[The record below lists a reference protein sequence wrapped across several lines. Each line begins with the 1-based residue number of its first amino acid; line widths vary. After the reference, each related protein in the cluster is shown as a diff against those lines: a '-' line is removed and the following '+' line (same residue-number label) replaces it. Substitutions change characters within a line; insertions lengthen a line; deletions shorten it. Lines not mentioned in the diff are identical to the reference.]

1 MALVVSHLGAALLV
15 VVLPWPVWVQTMLVG
30 GITASAFQEIRRHAG
45 RRGPGALTGLEIDT
59 DGDYFMRREAGDWL
73 PCRYAESFL
82 SPWLVVVRLIPE
94 GRRWPVSV
102 LLAADAVPPEQFREL
117 RARLH
122 FQTPTAAS

>member
-1 MALVVSHLGAALLV
+1 
-15 VVLPWPVWVQTMLVG
+15 MLVG
-30 GITASAFQEIRRHAG
+30 GIAASVLQGIRRHAW
-45 RRGPGALTGLEIDT
+45 RRGPAALTGLEIDT
-59 DGDYFMRREAGDWL
+59 DGDYFMRREADDWF

-82 SPWLVVVRLIPE
+82 SSWLVIVRLIPE

-102 LLAADAVPPEQFREL
+102 LLAADAVAPEEFREL